1 MLYSGSVTRVMRARN
16 LCHVFQQMCQKH
28 VDACV
33 KNNVFWEFLQKCQI
47 CQCELS
53 DLQRLFNK
61 SRSLR
66 HAGLAAIPLPYLFH
80 LNAAQRPTPWVTF
93 KHRWKRSSLGTALL
107 LAQITKQQSL
117 YCSPVQQSPPE
128 RIHLVIRA
136 KWLRSFPFII
146 AINLLNPI
154 SNGGGKDVVSN
165 YRDVS

>member
-1 MLYSGSVTRVMRARN
+1 MWWGHAI
-16 LCHVFQQMCQKH
+16 CAMCFNR
-28 VDACV
+28 CV
-33 KNNVFWEFLQKCQI
+33 KNTSMHVWKTMFSENFCRNVRYANVNFLI
-47 CQCELS
+47 CRDCSIKADLS
-53 DLQRLFNK
+53 GTLV
-61 SRSLR
+61 SP
-66 HAGLAAIPLPYLFH
+66 AYVFH

-93 KHRWKRSSLGTALL
+93 KHRWKRSSLGKALL

-117 YCSPVQQSPPE
+117 YCSPVRQSPPE

-154 SNGGGKDVVSN
+154 SNRGGKDVVSN

>member
-1 MLYSGSVTRVMRARN
+1 MLYLGSVTRVMRARN
-16 LCHVFQQMCQKH
+16 LCHVFQQMCQEW
-28 VDACV
+28 VDAHV
-33 KNNVFWEFLQKCQI
+33 KNNVLWELLQKCQI

-53 DLQRLFNK
+53 DLPRLFNK

-66 HAGLAAIPLPYLFH
+66 HAGLAGIPLP
-80 LNAAQRPTPWVTF
+80 F
-93 KHRWKRSSLGTALL
+93 KRSTKADSLGVKYRWKRYSLCKALL
-107 LAQITKQQSL
+107 LAQITMQQSL
-117 YCSPVQQSPPE
+117 YCSPVRQSPPE

-154 SNGGGKDVVSN
+154 SNWGGKDVVSN